1 MTQTNQQTN
10 CLQKLRE
17 GSIALRQWWW
27 LQRQVPTWMDS
38 SDAVET
44 TCKQMRYSHHVEEN
58 LAHLVSPPTQQNVS
72 NEEGALSKSKTFKAS
87 AHLRH
92 STKLVTDTVKQL
104 KQAVDLGCTQQ
115 L

>member
-1 MTQTNQQTN
+1 MLYIYVNGDG
-10 CLQKLRE
+10 CK
-17 GSIALRQWWW
+17 RQFS
-27 LQRQVPTWMDS
+27 TWMDS

-44 TCKQMRYSHHVEEN
+44 TCKQMRYSHYVEEN
-58 LAHLVSPPTQQNVS
+58 LAHLVSPPIQQNES
-72 NEEGALSKSKTFKAS
+72 KEEEALSKSETLKTS

-92 STKLVTDTVKQL
+92 STKLVTDTVKQV